1 MFVNRRDVQI
11 QWGDCDPA
19 NIVYYPRYFAMFD
32 DSTSVLFEAAG
43 FSKQDLVHKYGLVGI
58 PMVDTRS
65 KFYIPSTHGDWITI
79 ETKIE
84 SIKRSSFEVK
94 HNVYKGDALAIEAF
108 ETRVLVGRD
117 AALGIPERNALE
129 FVPKEIGGVPLK
141 VIVLDDGGDP
151 TTATTNA
158 RRFVTESKADI
169 IMGSALTPPTIAVSN
184 VANEAGIPHFGL
196 APFPITPERMKWSVA
211 MPQPIPIVG
220 KVLYDHMKAHKVKTV
235 GYIGY
240 SDSYGDLWFNDL
252 KAQGVPMGMTI
263 VDEERFARPDTSV
276 TGQVLKLVAANP
288 DAILVGASGTAAAL
302 PQTELRERGYQGL
315 IYQTHGAAS
324 MDFIRIAGKAAE
336 GVLMASGPVMDPEDQ
351 PDGALTKKP
360 GLALNAAYEAKYGP
374 NSRSQFAGHSYD
386 AFELLKRIIPVALKT
401 AKPGT
406 PEFREAIR
414 QALLSEKDLA
424 ASQGVYN
431 FTEKDRYGVDDR
443 ARILLTVK
451 DGKYMMVKEP

>member
-1 MFVNRRDVQI
+1 MKKFLLSAAVAAVLALPGLPVMAQSNEIVI
-11 QWGDCDPA
+11 GISITTTGPA
-19 NIVYYPRYFAMFD
+19 
-32 DSTSVLFEAAG
+32 
-43 FSKQDLVHKYGLVGI
+43 
-58 PMVDTRS
+58 
-65 KFYIPSTHGDWITI
+65 
-79 ETKIE
+79 
-84 SIKRSSFEVK
+84 
-94 HNVYKGDALAIEAF
+94 
-108 ETRVLVGRD
+108 
-117 AALGIPERNALE
+117 AALGIPERNSLD
-129 FVPKEIGGVPLK
+129 FVAKEIGGVPLK

-151 TTATTNA
+151 TAATTNA

-169 IMGSALTPPTIAVSN
+169 IMGSSITPATIAVSN

-211 MPQPIPIVG
+211 MPQPIPIMG
-220 KVLYDHMKAHKVKTV
+220 KVIYEHMKSKGVKTV

-240 SDSYGDLWFNDL
+240 SDSYGDLWFNDF
-252 KAQGVPMGMTI
+252 KAQGVPMGMTM

-336 GVLMASGPVMDPEDQ
+336 GVLMTSGPVMDPEDQ

-360 GLALNAAYEAKYGP
+360 GLALNSAYEAKYGP
-374 NSRSQFAGHSYD
+374 NSRSQFAGHSFD
-386 AFELLKRIIPVALKT
+386 AFEILKRIIPVALKT

-406 PEFREAIR
+406 SEFREAIR
-414 QALLSEKDLA
+414 QAWLTEKDMA

-431 FTEKDRYGVDDR
+431 FTEKDRYGLDDR
-443 ARILLTVK
+443 SRILLTVK
-451 DGKYMMVKEP
+451 DGKYTLVK

>member
-1 MFVNRRDVQI
+1 MKKTFLSAASIVLALALP
-11 QWGDCDPA
+11 GSPA
-19 NIVYYPRYFAMFD
+19 NAQ
-32 DSTSVLFEAAG
+32 TNE
-43 FSKQDLVHKYGLVGI
+43 
-58 PMVDTRS
+58 
-65 KFYIPSTHGDWITI
+65 ITI
-79 ETKIE
+79 GITLTTT
-84 SIKRSSFEVK
+84 
-94 HNVYKGDALAIEAF
+94 GP
-108 ETRVLVGRD
+108 G

-129 FVPKEIGGVPLK
+129 FVAKEIGGVPLK

-169 IMGSALTPPTIAVSN
+169 IMGSSITPPTIAVSN
-184 VANEAGIPHFGL
+184 VANEAGIPHIGL
-196 APFPITPERMKWSVA
+196 SPFPITPARMKWSVS
-211 MPQPIPIVG
+211 MPQPIPIMG
-220 KVLYDHMKAHKVKTV
+220 KVLYQHMKAHNIKTV

-240 SDSYGDLWFNDL
+240 SDSYGDLWFNDF
-252 KAQGVPMGMTI
+252 KSQGVAMGMTL

-288 DAILVGASGTAAAL
+288 DAVLIGASGTAAGL
-302 PQTELRERGYQGL
+302 PQTELRARGYTGL

-351 PDGALTKKP
+351 PDSALTKKP
-360 GLALNAAYEAKYGP
+360 GLVLDKAYEAKYGP
-374 NSRSQFAGHSYD
+374 NSRSQFAGHSFD
-386 AFELLKRIIPVALKT
+386 AFLVLERIIPVALKT

-414 QALLSEKDLA
+414 QALLTERDIA

-431 FTEKDRYGVDDR
+431 FTDKDRYGLDDR
-443 ARILLTVK
+443 SRILLTVK
-451 DGKYMMVKEP
+451 DGKYVLAQ